1 MIELI
6 RTFQANVLL
15 FGLLLIRVSAM
26 FTLAPIFNSR
36 VVPAKIRAAAAV
48 MLSMATLPMLADGT
62 LRMPDSMLAYAI
74 LGAKEVIIGALIGLI
89 AQLLF
94 ASVQLAGSLIDT
106 GAGFSIGQSLDPTS
120 NLNLSTMGRAYS
132 LFASTAFVALGGHL
146 VLIQALVASFRLV
159 PPTRV
164 PNILAVT
171 QGVMAE
177 SAGMFVIG
185 LQIAAPLM
193 AALLITD
200 VALGIMS
207 RAAPQMNVFI
217 VGLPLKSGVALL
229 GTALL
234 LSSFVTLLNG
244 LTDQMFQNLSSILKA
259 AGGG

>member
-120 NLNLSTMGRAYS
+120 NLNLSTMGQAYN
-132 LFASTAFVALGGHL
+132 LFARRVRWRTWAGTWCSSGRWWPG
-146 VLIQALVASFRLV
+146 LV
-159 PPTRV
+159 P
-164 PNILAVT
+164 
-171 QGVMAE
+171 
-177 SAGMFVIG
+177 AG
-185 LQIAAPLM
+185 AAHPR
-193 AALLITD
+193 ARQSWR
-200 VALGIMS
+200 S
-207 RAAPQMNVFI
+207 RRRSWPAPAC
-217 VGLPLKSGVALL
+217 S
-229 GTALL
+229 
-234 LSSFVTLLNG
+234 
-244 LTDQMFQNLSSILKA
+244 
-259 AGGG
+259 